1 MKMQIDCNITLW
13 TGFVKKSGIERY
25 KKCCKAAQ
33 QSVQLYAAS
42 FLQKFFLVIKRKSA
56 VRHRFSCFTELVT
69 EKIQIHFFV
78 T

>member
-33 QSVQLYAAS
+33 QSVQLYAAT
-42 FLQKFFLVIKRKSA
+42 FLQKFFLVIKRKSGRPA
-56 VRHRFSCFTELVT
+56 PVFLLLQNCN
-69 EKIQIHFFV
+69 
-78 T
+78 

>member
-42 FLQKFFLVIKRKSA
+42 FLQKFFLVINRKSGRPA
-56 VRHRFSCFTELVT
+56 PVFPLLQNCN
-69 EKIQIHFFV
+69 
-78 T
+78 

>member
-1 MKMQIDCNITLW
+1 MQIDCNITLW

-42 FLQKFFLVIKRKSA
+42 FLQKFFLVIKRKSGCPA
-56 VRHRFSCFTELVT
+56 PVFLLLQNCN
-69 EKIQIHFFV
+69 
-78 T
+78 